1 MLQSSSSRSRTA
13 NWTHSLDVALLT
25 ILKQEYINGNF
36 VNGQFTKSSWSSI
49 VPAFNDK
56 TSLNFTKEHLKN
68 RLKVLRNMFRPYNE
82 LAVMSGWAWDSE
94 HNVPR
99 PDDPVGWDRII
110 TVSILWHCLFLV
122 SVEFRSRTCKLK

>member
-1 MLQSSSSRSRTA
+1 
-13 NWTHSLDVALLT
+13 VLLT

-49 VPAFNDK
+49 VPVFNEK

-68 RLKVLRNMFRPYNE
+68 RLKVLRNVFRPYNE

-99 PDDPVGWDRII
+99 PEDPADWDLI
-110 TVSILWHCLFLV
+110 TVSILWHWLFLV
-122 SVEFRSRTCKLK
+122 SVEFRSRTSKLK